1 VTDDAFPPEPEA
13 GPEADPP
20 IYTPP
25 HEVEAA
31 PQHEPAREPERAQ
44 PAGPQ
49 TLWFEQALLA
59 DGWAR
64 QVRFTITDGLIGRID
79 TDVAR
84 QPGEV
89 AHGPCLPGLPNLHSH
104 AFQRAM
110 AGLTETRGPTG
121 DSFWTWRELM
131 YRFVDRLGPDEV
143 QAIAALAY
151 MEMLETGSTRVGEFH
166 YLHHD
171 KDGGAYADPAE
182 MAARIAAAADE
193 TGIGLTLLPVFY
205 AHAGFGG
212 VAPGEGQ
219 RRFVHDVDGYG
230 RLIEASR
237 AALAGLADAVV
248 GVAPHSLRAVTG
260 EELTAIIPLAGAGP
274 IHIHI
279 AEQTKEVDDC
289 LAATGA
295 RPVRWLM
302 NNATVDKRWCLV
314 HATHLNATETERL
327 ARSGAVAGLCPITE
341 ANLGDGVFPAPDYL
355 AAGGAFGIGSDS
367 NVLIDAAEELRTLE
381 YAQRLTRRARNV
393 LARAPGGSTGG
404 DLFRAAVSGGAQALG
419 VVGGLRRGRPADF
432 VTLDRA
438 HPAMVGRDGDA
449 LLDSWVFAGR
459 HGAIDGVWRGG
470 RQVVRGGRHHA
481 RDAILERYRTALAR
495 VLA

>member
-1 VTDDAFPPEPEA
+1 VTDDAFPPESEA

-31 PQHEPAREPERAQ
+31 GEPERAQ
-44 PAGPQ
+44 PTDPQ
-49 TLWFEQALLA
+49 TLWFEQALLT

-64 QVRFTITDGLIGRID
+64 DVRFTIADGVIGRVD
-79 TDVAR
+79 TGVAR
-84 QPGEV
+84 QAGEV

-171 KDGGAYADPAE
+171 KDGSPYGDLAE
-182 MAARIAAAADE
+182 MAGRIAAAADE

-237 AALAGLADAVV
+237 AAVAGLPDAVV
-248 GVAPHSLRAVTG
+248 GIAPHSLRAVTG
-260 EELTAIIPLAGAGP
+260 EELTAILPLAGAGP

-302 NNATVDKRWCLV
+302 NNAPVDKRWCLV
-314 HATHLNATETERL
+314 HATHLNAMETERL
-327 ARSGAVAGLCPITE
+327 AKSGAVAGLCPITE
-341 ANLGDGVFPAPDYL
+341 ANLGDGVFPAHDYL

-381 YAQRLTRRARNV
+381 YGQRLTRRARNV
-393 LARAPGGSTGG
+393 LAKAPGGSTGG
-404 DLFRAAVSGGAQALG
+404 ALFKAAVSGGAQALG

-438 HPAMVGRDGDA
+438 HPAMIGRDGDA
-449 LLDSWVFAGR
+449 LLDSLVFAGR

-470 RQVVRGGRHHA
+470 RQVVSSGRHDPV
-481 RDAILERYRTALAR
+481 RDDVRRRRGRGAS
-495 VLA
+495 